1 MRIYIRI
8 VHGKILELEVDPRN
22 TLASLKVAIEDYE
35 GIPAKQQRLIFA
47 GKEYEDEKSISDI
60 NIGPDT
66 SFHLIVRE
74 SN

>member
-8 VHGKILELEVDPRN
+8 DNGKILELEVDPRN
-22 TLASLKVAIEDYE
+22 TLASVKVAIEDYE
-35 GIPAKQQRLIFA
+35 GIPVKHQRLIFA
-47 GKEYEDEKSISDI
+47 GKEFEDEKSISDT
-60 NIGPDT
+60 NVGPDT